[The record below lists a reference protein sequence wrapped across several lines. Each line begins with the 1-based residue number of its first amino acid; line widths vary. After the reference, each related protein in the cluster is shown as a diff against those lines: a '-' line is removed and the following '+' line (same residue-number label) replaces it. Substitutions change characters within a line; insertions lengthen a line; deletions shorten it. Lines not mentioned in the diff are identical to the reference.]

1 MTIRPVRIDWI
12 GCAETNFRRG
22 RSASS
27 RPAAIVIHI
36 SDGSLASADAWFHSP
51 AARVSAHYLVAK
63 SGAIHQYVKEE
74 DTAYHAGVLVNP
86 TWKLLRP
93 GVNPNSYTIGIEHE
107 GKPED
112 VWPEEQYRASAE
124 LVADIAER
132 WSIPVDED
140 HIVLHR
146 EIRANKT
153 CPGFVFDRATLLD
166 KIAALS
172 VPRVEQPPGE
182 IPT

>member
-1 MTIRPVRIDWI
+1 MTPEWV
-12 GCAETNFRRG
+12 GCAEGNFRRG
-22 RSASS
+22 RSASWQ
-27 RPAAIVIHI
+27 PEAIVIHI
-36 SDGSLASADAWFHSP
+36 SVGSLASADAWFHNP

-63 SGAIHQYVKEE
+63 SGAIHQYVNEE
-74 DTAYHAGVLVNP
+74 DTAYHAGVPVKP
-86 TWKLLRP
+86 IWKLLRP

-107 GKPED
+107 GQPED
-112 VWPEEQYRASAE
+112 VWPEEQYQASAE
-124 LVADIAER
+124 LVADIAQR

-146 EIRANKT
+146 EIRANKS
-153 CPGFVFDRATLLD
+153 CPGFVFNRATLLA

-172 VPRVEQPPGE
+172 VPPADPPSGE